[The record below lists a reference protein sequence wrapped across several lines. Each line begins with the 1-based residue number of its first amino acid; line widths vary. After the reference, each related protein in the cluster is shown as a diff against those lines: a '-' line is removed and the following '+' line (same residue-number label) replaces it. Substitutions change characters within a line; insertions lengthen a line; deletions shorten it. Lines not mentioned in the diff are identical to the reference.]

1 MQCYVVSLLVYDLEL
16 HESTPS
22 VDGSS
27 QQTNRHSASPAP
39 SPGINKKEVT
49 QKMVCLS
56 WLHKKAF
63 VIVLLMQ
70 EVLYILY
77 KLLCKG

>member
-56 WLHKKAF
+56 WLHKKRFLNCF
-63 VIVLLMQ
+63 VDARNFIHSIQAAV
-70 EVLYILY
+70 
-77 KLLCKG
+77 

>member
-1 MQCYVVSLLVYDLEL
+1 MLCDKWMLFSLCVYNLEL

-27 QQTNRHSASPAP
+27 QQANRHSASPAP

-49 QKMVCLS
+49 QKVKWYHVHVWLS
-56 WLHKKAF
+56 RH
-63 VIVLLMQ
+63 
-70 EVLYILY
+70 
-77 KLLCKG
+77 

>member
-56 WLHKKAF
+56 WLHCSVDARSF
-63 VIVLLMQ
+63 IHSIQAAV
-70 EVLYILY
+70 
-77 KLLCKG
+77 